1 MKGGTTFT
9 WAEKEP
15 SLSTTTLSTIV
26 LQSQETRIVIA
37 LLHSGCQISL
47 QIVEMTP
54 SVAFLGHN
62 FEEAAGLQ
70 SSHLSVVEQLQS
82 KQSPVEELLRQAD
95 QLIVDQKPKAGVY
108 AAMAESLG
116 KAWQDLHGLLDQRRA
131 IVDKNFLF
139 RGHLQDFY
147 VKVDQL
153 EAMLAKA
160 KSSWKNPH
168 DLVKEILKQKKKM
181 LEASAFAL
189 QEGDALLNA
198 LHQR

>member
-1 MKGGTTFT
+1 M
-9 WAEKEP
+9 
-15 SLSTTTLSTIV
+15 
-26 LQSQETRIVIA
+26 
-37 LLHSGCQISL
+37 
-47 QIVEMTP
+47 
-54 SVAFLGHN
+54 AFLGHN
-62 FEEAAGLQ
+62 FEDAAGLQ